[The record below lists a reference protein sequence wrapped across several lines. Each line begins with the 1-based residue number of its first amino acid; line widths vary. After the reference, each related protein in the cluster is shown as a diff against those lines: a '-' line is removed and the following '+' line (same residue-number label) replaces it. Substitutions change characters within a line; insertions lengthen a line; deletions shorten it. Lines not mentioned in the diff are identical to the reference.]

1 MHRLTELANKYG
13 TDKGSLN
20 HNYTEVY
27 PKYLPK
33 NPKKIMEIGIW
44 KGSSLRMWNEYYPNL
59 ETIYGMDF
67 YNDKVRKNCF
77 SWITPEEIQSIIDEN
92 SKFRLLFTDQSD
104 RSELDIAAQTI
115 GENQLDFILDDG
127 SHNTDDQ
134 QISLS
139 RLFKTIKSGGVY
151 IIEDLTDK
159 NYPLGGWNIKD
170 MVNYSDATVNVL
182 DKFNETG
189 KLETPYLT
197 KDETDYLEGEID
209 KIILDLRI
217 SHNLAFI
224 FKK

>member
-1 MHRLTELANKYG
+1 
-13 TDKGSLN
+13 
-20 HNYTEVY
+20 
-27 PKYLPK
+27 
-33 NPKKIMEIGIW
+33 
-44 KGSSLRMWNEYYPNL
+44 
-59 ETIYGMDF
+59 MDF
-67 YNDKVRKNCF
+67 YTDKIRETF
-77 SWITPEEIQSIIDEN
+77 GTPTPEEIQSIIDEN
-92 SKFRLLFTDQSD
+92 PKFRLLFTNQSD
-104 RSELDIAAQTI
+104 RSELDIAAQRI

-134 QISLS
+134 QISFA
-139 RLFKTIKSGGVY
+139 RLFKTVKSGGVY

-159 NYPLGGWNIKD
+159 IYPLGGWNIRD

-197 KDETDYLEGEID
+197 KNETDYLESEID
-209 KIILDLRI
+209 KVILDLRI

>member
-1 MHRLTELANKYG
+1 MHRLTSIANKYG

-20 HNYTEVY
+20 HNYTEIY
-27 PKYLPK
+27 PKYLPE
-33 NPKKIMEIGIW
+33 NPNKMMEIGIW

-59 ETIYGMDF
+59 ESIYGMDF
-67 YNDKVRKNCF
+67 YTDKIHENF
-77 SWITPEEIQSIIDEN
+77 GTPTPEEIQSIIDEN
-92 SKFRLLFTDQSD
+92 KKFKLLFTDQSD
-104 RSELDIAAQTI
+104 RVQLDIAAQKI
-115 GENQLDFILDDG
+115 GENELDFILDDG

-139 RLFKTIKSGGVY
+139 RLFKTLKSGGVY

-159 NYPLGGWNIKD
+159 DYPLGGWNIKD

-197 KDETDYLEGEID
+197 KDETDYLESQID

-217 SHNLAFI
+217 NHNLAFI